1 MIKIVPST
9 CVGTLFTTCFYTLF
23 PNHIAPKMFQS
34 SEVKSSKSWQYVLHS
49 TSQMSSIVA
58 LQEEK
63 TGELLGRTAWCHEAT
78 DPLTLTGPKWPC
90 WSTEYSTFKIKP
102 KKKHQ
107 QLGLPFQVS
116 NRFRCLSCVILAT
129 RRPCWTAAAPMQSMA
144 TLPCSPSL
152 AQAAATLVITGPLP
166 LPLPIGMHNKYW
178 YHKHV
183 HRVPWRLDFQ

>member
-78 DPLTLTGPKWPC
+78 DPLTFTGPKWPC

-102 KKKHQ
+102 KKNINSLDYHSKFPTDSDAFLALFSQHEGHAGLQ
-107 QLGLPFQVS
+107 QLQCNPWQ
-116 NRFRCLSCVILAT
+116 
-129 RRPCWTAAAPMQSMA
+129 PCR
-144 TLPCSPSL
+144 
-152 AQAAATLVITGPLP
+152 
-166 LPLPIGMHNKYW
+166 
-178 YHKHV
+178 V
-183 HRVPWRLDFQ
+183 HPV

>member
-49 TSQMSSIVA
+49 TSQMSSVVA

-102 KKKHQ
+102 KKTSTAWITIPSFQ
-107 QLGLPFQVS
+107 QIPMPFLRYSRNTKAMLDCSSSNAIHGNLAVFTQFSAGSCHACHHRTVALASANWDAQQILVS
-116 NRFRCLSCVILAT
+116 
-129 RRPCWTAAAPMQSMA
+129 
-144 TLPCSPSL
+144 
-152 AQAAATLVITGPLP
+152 QACT
-166 LPLPIGMHNKYW
+166 
-178 YHKHV
+178 
-183 HRVPWRLDFQ
+183 

>member
-1 MIKIVPST
+1 MKQQLQKQMEHDRTSICIMLNLIRQSLTLKSVNSQSQNPTKPMYPTDLLHRTARNRQEQLPPRSQPMIKIVPST

-78 DPLTLTGPKWPC
+78 DPLTLTGPK
-90 WSTEYSTFKIKP
+90 
-102 KKKHQ
+102 
-107 QLGLPFQVS
+107 
-116 NRFRCLSCVILAT
+116 
-129 RRPCWTAAAPMQSMA
+129 
-144 TLPCSPSL
+144 
-152 AQAAATLVITGPLP
+152 
-166 LPLPIGMHNKYW
+166 
-178 YHKHV
+178 
-183 HRVPWRLDFQ
+183 